1 MRRCSSISFSKGA
14 EAAKSFIGAEN
25 PDFIAIG
32 FLNRRIHTPIGCP
45 SDAPL
50 YVLSHPDLDT
60 NMTKGLE
67 VLRNA
72 LIDAIAKG
80 RTWAL
85 DPIDG
90 TVNMT
95 RGIPCMGCRASS

>member
-1 MRRCSSISFSKGA
+1 
-14 EAAKSFIGAEN
+14 
-25 PDFIAIG
+25 
-32 FLNRRIHTPIGCP
+32 
-45 SDAPL
+45 
-50 YVLSHPDLDT
+50 
-60 NMTKGLE
+60 MTKGLE

-95 RGIPCMGCRASS
+95 RGIPLYGMQGVFMRDRAPEASAIRSPTSSSQPPPKERSSTIFPYTSPNRVR

>member
-1 MRRCSSISFSKGA
+1 
-14 EAAKSFIGAEN
+14 
-25 PDFIAIG
+25 
-32 FLNRRIHTPIGCP
+32 
-45 SDAPL
+45 
-50 YVLSHPDLDT
+50 
-60 NMTKGLE
+60 MTKGLE